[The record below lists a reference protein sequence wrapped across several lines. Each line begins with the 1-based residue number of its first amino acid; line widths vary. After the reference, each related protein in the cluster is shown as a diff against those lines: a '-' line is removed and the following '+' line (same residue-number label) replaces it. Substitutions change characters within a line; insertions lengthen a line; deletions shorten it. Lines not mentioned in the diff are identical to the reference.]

1 MKRVWLFV
9 LLLILSLTF
18 SVNSVRVSAQ
28 NPDVTILPEVV
39 SVDSS
44 LLVKV
49 DPKTGEKPIRITWSV
64 YNTGS
69 IGLGSFPI
77 VDGKGLC
84 YFSNDD
90 GNATCG
96 PSPFFLTGETEFYV
110 YVVTTSKVTNT
121 TVPLNVSSM
130 KISTADV
137 NRVDNTVYMYFYGKK
152 DWFKY
157 SIYKED
163 LGVYQSDRALV
174 YNITEGRYKGSITLN
189 PGIYY
194 FAFVAN
200 DSGGYGGA
208 LKRIEIPSGDFLM
221 IQTNKNEYWTGEKI
235 KITGTTNSDSVIG
248 SVHYPDGTEAKELSI
263 DVAGDQTFSYEF
275 LSKSDW
281 PEGEYEIKTSE
292 PLVKSVKFSITE
304 FFEVTPESVSESVNK
319 SDSFSKSILL
329 KNLRSNATNISFSTT
344 GDMKNQYVT
353 IDDTYLSPQ
362 ETATISITITS
373 VESDIE
379 GGITIETPEGL
390 ELDIPVSITV
400 VTGEEKLECPEAK
413 ILEID
418 KDYLVW
424 SQECVAGEEIYNQIL
439 ILNNG
444 DSAISDFVYLVEDTF
459 TGDQSLESLDSYGYV
474 DIEVYDLSIPS
485 GESEYLDMKITPANA
500 GKYQGLITIR
510 GGGDSAFVF
519 VDLNC
524 FEDVTSDLDSLG
536 ERLYELNP
544 SEDVLEEISSDIT
557 YAQDAFSLGNYKLAN
572 EYYEKAK
579 AKIETIELGGVQP
592 QPMDLT
598 WVIIVVVVIIVVLVV
613 VWFFKFKK
621 PQISEYEEETEELE
635 GF

>member
-1 MKRVWLFV
+1 M
-9 LLLILSLTF
+9 
-18 SVNSVRVSAQ
+18 
-28 NPDVTILPEVV
+28 
-39 SVDSS
+39 
-44 LLVKV
+44 
-49 DPKTGEKPIRITWSV
+49 
-64 YNTGS
+64 
-69 IGLGSFPI
+69 
-77 VDGKGLC
+77 
-84 YFSNDD
+84 
-90 GNATCG
+90 
-96 PSPFFLTGETEFYV
+96 
-110 YVVTTSKVTNT
+110 
-121 TVPLNVSSM
+121 
-130 KISTADV
+130 
-137 NRVDNTVYMYFYGKK
+137 
-152 DWFKY
+152 
-157 SIYKED
+157 
-163 LGVYQSDRALV
+163 
-174 YNITEGRYKGSITLN
+174 
-189 PGIYY
+189 
-194 FAFVAN
+194 
-200 DSGGYGGA
+200 
-208 LKRIEIPSGDFLM
+208 
-221 IQTNKNEYWTGEKI
+221 
-235 KITGTTNSDSVIG
+235 
-248 SVHYPDGTEAKELSI
+248 
-263 DVAGDQTFSYEF
+263 
-275 LSKSDW
+275 
-281 PEGEYEIKTSE
+281 
-292 PLVKSVKFSITE
+292 
-304 FFEVTPESVSESVNK
+304 
-319 SDSFSKSILL
+319 
-329 KNLRSNATNISFSTT
+329 
-344 GDMKNQYVT
+344 
-353 IDDTYLSPQ
+353 
-362 ETATISITITS
+362 
-373 VESDIE
+373 
-379 GGITIETPEGL
+379 
-390 ELDIPVSITV
+390 
-400 VTGEEKLECPEAK
+400 
-413 ILEID
+413 
-418 KDYLVW
+418 W